1 MCAKSLEAAR
11 HIEKLIATNPES
23 ASSFKEGVLVG
34 GMQFSEVQLSQE
46 DIDLIMSYPSL
57 PSVLP
62 DMALSFR
69 SLWKPYQTPTGMLYR
84 KGEHVVL
91 LDDANEQHVCQVE
104 HFLCLNVDGKFL
116 KTVKVL
122 KYSKALDDQEG
133 NPISDPYSGGLVI
146 DITTNVQVLIA
157 PVTAILRKA
166 MLYNYDDDLHP
177 GRRIVL
183 DFQRES
189 MPIAYHDI
197 HVPFFPQVHDMI
209 LIEGDEPDPW
219 LAKVLTIQERPKTA
233 KVWYY
238 MEDVERPGEHL
249 YVPYRDMRQAQDVI
263 PWDSILCASSGE
275 WRGDAW
281 MRD

>member
-1 MCAKSLEAAR
+1 MCAKSLEAAQ
-11 HIEKLIATNPES
+11 HIEPLIASNPEY

-34 GMQFSEVQLSQE
+34 GMLFNEAHLSQE

-69 SLWKPYQTPTGMLYR
+69 SLWKPSQTPAGMLYR

-104 HFLCLNVDGKFL
+104 HFLCLEVDGKFF

-122 KYSKALDDQEG
+122 KYSNSLDEEG

-146 DITTNVQVLIA
+146 DITTDVKVLIA
-157 PVTAILRKA
+157 PVTVILRKA

-183 DFQRES
+183 DFQREH
-189 MPIAYHDI
+189 MPITCHDI
-197 HVPFFPQVHDMI
+197 HVPFLPQVHDMI
-209 LIEGDEPDPW
+209 LIEGDDPDPW
-219 LAKVLTIQERPKTA
+219 LAKVLTIQERSKTA

-238 MEDVERPGEHL
+238 MEDVERLGENL
-249 YVPYRDMRQAQDVI
+249 YVPYRDMRQAQDVV
-263 PWDSILCASSGE
+263 PWDSILCAASGE

-281 MRD
+281 MRE